1 MKKDLI
7 SIVVPCYN
15 EFETIPFFYDEV
27 IKVTQQMNDVDFEFI
42 FVNDGSSDK
51 TIDKLKELAKKDKK
65 VRFISFSRNF
75 GKEPA
80 MYAGLQAS
88 KGDFVVIM
96 DAYLQD
102 PPSLLPDMYK
112 TLKTEDYDS
121 VATRRSTRKGEPP
134 IRSFFA
140 RLFYKL
146 INKISETEMVEGA
159 RDFRLMNR
167 KMTDAVLSLQEY
179 NRFTKGIFCWVGYKT
194 KWLEYENI
202 ERVAGKTKFNFWK
215 LFKYSLECIIAFST
229 APLVLASFLG
239 ICFTFIAFIRI
250 IVLKVRDLVWHV
262 SAAGWPSTMVVI
274 LLLGGIQIFSIG
286 VLGQYL
292 SKTYLETKKR
302 PIYLIRETEEDLP
315 EREDQED
322 KEEHLE

>member
-1 MKKDLI
+1 MNKKELI

-15 EFETIPFFYDEV
+15 EYETIPFFYTEI
-27 IKVTQQMNDVDFEFI
+27 IKIAEQMNYVDFEFI
-42 FVNDGSSDK
+42 FVNDGSKDN
-51 TIDKLKELAKKDKK
+51 TIALLKELAIKDERA
-65 VRFISFSRNF
+65 RFISFSRNF

-80 MYAGLQAS
+80 MFAGLQTS
-88 KGDFVVIM
+88 KGDYVAIM
-96 DAYLQD
+96 DADLQD
-102 PPSLLPDMYK
+102 PPALLPEMYN

-121 VATRRSTRKGEPP
+121 VATRRNTRKGEPL

-140 RLFYKL
+140 KLFYKL
-146 INKISETEMVEGA
+146 INKISETEMIEGA

-194 KWLEYENI
+194 KWLEYKNI

-239 ICFTFIAFIRI
+239 IFFTFIAFISI
-250 IVLKVRDLVWHV
+250 IALIVRELVWHV

-302 PIYLIRETEEDLP
+302 PIYLVRETEKDIK
-315 EREDQED
+315 
-322 KEEHLE
+322 KEEQNQKEERFE